1 MVELQKHEP
10 LYGVC
15 RYPIKS
21 IVVLLKIVLLLLL
34 IPLKKCNGCGLFGG
48 KNVAVVE

>member
-21 IVVLLKIVLLLLL
+21 IVVLLKIVLLL
-34 IPLKKCNGCGLFGG
+34 
-48 KNVAVVE
+48 VVDSLEKMWRLWNSP

>member
-10 LYGVC
+10 LYGVY

-21 IVVLLKIVLLLLL
+21 IVVLLKIVLLL
-34 IPLKKCNGCGLFGG
+34 
-48 KNVAVVE
+48 VVDSLEKV

>member
-1 MVELQKHEP
+1 MVELQKYEP

-21 IVVLLKIVLLLLL
+21 IVVLLKIVLLL
-34 IPLKKCNGCGLFGG
+34 
-48 KNVAVVE
+48 AVDSLEKM

>member
-21 IVVLLKIVLLLLL
+21 IVVLLKIVLLL
-34 IPLKKCNGCGLFGG
+34 
-48 KNVAVVE
+48 VVDSLEKM

>member
-1 MVELQKHEP
+1 MVELQKQEP

-21 IVVLLKIVLLLLL
+21 IVVLLLML
-34 IPLKKCNGCGLFGG
+34 IPLKKCNGVDYSME
-48 KNVAVVE
+48 KM

>member
-21 IVVLLKIVLLLLL
+21 IVVLLKICCCQ
-34 IPLKKCNGCGLFGG
+34 KSRHG
-48 KNVAVVE
+48 KVEKD

>member
-1 MVELQKHEP
+1 MVELQKQEP

-21 IVVLLKIVLLLLL
+21 IVVLLKIVLCCCQ
-34 IPLKKCNGCGLFGG
+34 KSRHG
-48 KNVAVVE
+48 KVEKD

>member
-1 MVELQKHEP
+1 MVELQKYEP

-21 IVVLLKIVLLLLL
+21 IVVLL
-34 IPLKKCNGCGLFGG
+34 
-48 KNVAVVE
+48 VVDSLEKV

>member
-1 MVELQKHEP
+1 MVELQKQEP

-21 IVVLLKIVLLLLL
+21 IVVPLYMGFLLEDRIEDSI
-34 IPLKKCNGCGLFGG
+34 IPDIDLSSLT
-48 KNVAVVE
+48 VI

>member
-1 MVELQKHEP
+1 MVELKKHEP

-21 IVVLLKIVLLLLL
+21 IVVLLKIVLLL
-34 IPLKKCNGCGLFGG
+34 
-48 KNVAVVE
+48 VVDSLEKV

>member
-1 MVELQKHEP
+1 MVELQKQEP

-21 IVVLLKIVLLLLL
+21 IVVLLKI
-34 IPLKKCNGCGLFGG
+34 FAA
-48 KNVAVVE
+48 VAAQKVDTGR

>member
-1 MVELQKHEP
+1 MVELQKQEP

-21 IVVLLKIVLLLLL
+21 IVVLL
-34 IPLKKCNGCGLFGG
+34 F
-48 KNVAVVE
+48 VVDSLEKV